1 MNATQRLI
9 KPYSISML
17 RVLLP
22 KASDVNPTVSANIL
36 MCLGEL
42 ACVGGEDV
50 MPYVPELM
58 QVIIAKLADPSL
70 QKRDAALHT
79 LGQLCSSTGYV
90 IQPLVEHPQLLQ
102 ILSRILRTEL
112 SQAVR
117 REVIKVLG
125 ILGALDPYRRKIKP
139 EEEAA
144 SEGSSNLVSAP
155 SRNLTG
161 ASTASD
167 DYYQTVA
174 INSLLNILKDQSLS
188 NHHYKVIEAI
198 MSIFKTQGLKCV
210 TFLPQVSCVQCML
223 RFISYISSF
232 VRTKIIP
239 AFASVARTA
248 SSRVQVFHLEQLA
261 ILVSI
266 IKQHVRTH
274 TTEIF
279 KLVKDL
285 WDNVLL
291 QLPLMSLVEALGK
304 ALDAEFKPFIPMI
317 LPPILKVFEGEL
329 SDKTANTQMKIFDAF
344 LTFGANI
351 EEYLQL
357 VIPLIVKTYE
367 RQDASTP
374 LRKKAIHTIEGLT
387 RRVNFSDHASR
398 IIHPLVRVLNTGNNE
413 LRQAVLDALCAL
425 MLQLGS
431 DFAIFDP
438 TIRKV
443 RGRCSKLCLD
453 EN

>member
-1 MNATQRLI
+1 
-9 KPYSISML
+9 
-17 RVLLP
+17 
-22 KASDVNPTVSANIL
+22 
-36 MCLGEL
+36 
-42 ACVGGEDV
+42 
-50 MPYVPELM
+50 M
-58 QVIIAKLADPSL
+58 QVF
-70 QKRDAALHT
+70 R
-79 LGQLCSSTGYV
+79 
-90 IQPLVEHPQLLQ
+90 
-102 ILSRILRTEL
+102 
-112 SQAVR
+112 
-117 REVIKVLG
+117 
-125 ILGALDPYRRKIKP
+125 
-139 EEEAA
+139 
-144 SEGSSNLVSAP
+144 
-155 SRNLTG
+155 
-161 ASTASD
+161 
-167 DYYQTVA
+167 
-174 INSLLNILKDQSLS
+174 
-188 NHHYKVIEAI
+188 
-198 MSIFKTQGLKCV
+198 
-210 TFLPQVSCVQCML
+210 
-223 RFISYISSF
+223 
-232 VRTKIIP
+232 
-239 AFASVARTA
+239 
-248 SSRVQVFHLEQLA
+248 LEQLA

-266 IKQHVRTH
+266 IKQLVRNH
-274 TTEIF
+274 TTKNF
-279 KLVKDL
+279 KLVEDL

-291 QLPLMSLVEALGK
+291 QLSLITSLVK
-304 ALDAEFKPFIPMI
+304 ALDAGFRPFIQII
-317 LPPILKVFEGEL
+317 LLPILKASEDDL